1 MSLFAECWV
10 FSRSVDLY
18 LFHPFLQRIVRL
30 TRRREEAK
38 SRLKWRAFKAARK
51 ILIQDQYCPSSRLS
65 WHRPPYQMDC
75 RISWVPLKGT
85 LSLLHWGKVLARK
98 SVSHATSKLNELRL
112 LTTGNLQFEL
122 IFSQP
127 EFSRSWKHLPWE
139 VSQFGGGRQV
149 DQGSPFKRG
158 PVFTFRGVQNH
169 SHVTQSETFHIS
181 IDGSQG
187 ALFELLAWLDS
198 TVRDRLEQ

>member
-1 MSLFAECWV
+1 MPEKAQRTNAFSVISLFAECWV

-112 LTTGNLQFEL
+112 FTTGNLQYRVN
-122 IFSQP
+122 I
-127 EFSRSWKHLPWE
+127 LPAW
-139 VSQFGGGRQV
+139 VLQKLKTFAM
-149 DQGSPFKRG
+149 GSV
-158 PVFTFRGVQNH
+158 PVWWR
-169 SHVTQSETFHIS
+169 
-181 IDGSQG
+181 
-187 ALFELLAWLDS
+187 
-198 TVRDRLEQ
+198 

>member
-18 LFHPFLQRIVRL
+18 LFHPFLQRIVLL

-85 LSLLHWGKVLARK
+85 LSLLHWGKVFV

-112 LTTGNLQFEL
+112 LTTGNLQYRVDILPAWVLQKLKTFAMGSVPVWWKQAGGPGVS
-122 IFSQP
+122 IQARASIHV
-127 EFSRSWKHLPWE
+127 SRSPKPFTCHAVWNLSHLHRWL
-139 VSQFGGGRQV
+139 SGG
-149 DQGSPFKRG
+149 
-158 PVFTFRGVQNH
+158 TFWTLG
-169 SHVTQSETFHIS
+169 
-181 IDGSQG
+181 
-187 ALFELLAWLDS
+187 LAW
-198 TVRDRLEQ
+198 